1 MAVATAGGNYRG
13 HRNRLMGQKRCASV
27 HGEEPWR
34 RKHSAVSAAREAQPM
49 K

>member
-27 HGEEPWR
+27 HGEEPWAQENTR
-34 RKHSAVSAAREAQPM
+34 RCQPRERRSR
-49 K
+49 